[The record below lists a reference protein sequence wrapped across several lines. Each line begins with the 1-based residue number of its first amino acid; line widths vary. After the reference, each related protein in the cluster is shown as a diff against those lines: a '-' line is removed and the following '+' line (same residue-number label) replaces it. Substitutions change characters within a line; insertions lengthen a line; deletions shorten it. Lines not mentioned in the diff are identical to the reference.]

1 MVEMALQFDGLS
13 SWLSPSLFD
22 SDQGMDESTSPHDA
36 ELMAME
42 ALKMPTNVKAMVRDA
57 AMS

>member
-1 MVEMALQFDGLS
+1 
-13 SWLSPSLFD
+13 
-22 SDQGMDESTSPHDA
+22 MDESTSPHDA